1 MDHLPPAVTQH
12 PPPPEDDAWPTL
24 LVLPFLVGQVAFLS
38 VWVVSQL
45 IYLISSACYKN
56 PNENPRLSI
65 IVLPVGLLLLITSV
79 YHLRIY
85 LRHARKLHLLAV
97 GMYSMATLSI
107 WAVLGLMMALED
119 WTHDGKRDTLV
130 IVSLGIFQRTG
141 WIYFF
146 WILVSMLAFTATAFH
161 RLGKPAARLNDSQS
175 QLRTRLS
182 SQITRT
188 PDSHSV
194 YAVLHAFTTIA
205 GLVPNLT

>member
-1 MDHLPPAVTQH
+1 MAVRPSNKSKSKSPFISPSPSAMDHLPPAVTQH

-85 LRHARKLHLLAV
+85 LRHARKLNLLAV

-161 RLGKPAARLNDSQS
+161 RLGKPAPQP
-175 QLRTRLS
+175 
-182 SQITRT
+182 IE
-188 PDSHSV
+188 
-194 YAVLHAFTTIA
+194 I
-205 GLVPNLT
+205 

>member
-1 MDHLPPAVTQH
+1 MDHHPPADTQH

-56 PNENPRLSI
+56 PNEDLRFAVFFPYSCPDELSIRLSI

-85 LRHARKLHLLAV
+85 LRHARKLHLLVV

-130 IVSLGIFQRTG
+130 IISLGIFQRTG
-141 WIYFF
+141 WIY
-146 WILVSMLAFTATAFH
+146 L
-161 RLGKPAARLNDSQS
+161 
-175 QLRTRLS
+175 
-182 SQITRT
+182 
-188 PDSHSV
+188 
-194 YAVLHAFTTIA
+194 
-205 GLVPNLT
+205 